1 QKTPM
6 ANKENLPWDLIV
18 EILSHVPPKS
28 LVRFR
33 TVSKQWNTLINDKA
47 FINNNK
53 TTSQFFLA
61 TKSKIYGIRVNPK
74 IETRWI
80 EPESNH
86 PLIKFYG
93 IGYDYDNRYKTLASY
108 KKYWATKTSWK
119 THDFSSDAW
128 KDLHTMVMKSD
139 SSTHQKGGSI
149 TFHTT
154 CGLSLNGTWYRIASY
169 DKAKYLFFLI
179 NFDFSI
185 QAFYKFCD
193 LPCEDNHHQD
203 TLVIGAFKGDRFSL
217 LKQSHLTKKIQ
228 IWLTTN
234 KIHKKGGADVEW
246 MNFMEVSAPNL
257 PTLVQTRSYS
267 QPSFFIDDKRLVVCS
282 CDETGRAWIYVVGNN
297 NLIRKIKIDLVVD
310 PWPLHCSFTPSLIS
324 VPRGQEGEA
333 KLQL

>member
-1 QKTPM
+1 M
-6 ANKENLPWDLIV
+6 ANKENVPCDLIV

-28 LVRFR
+28 LIRFR

-61 TKSKIYGIRVNPK
+61 TKSKIYGVRVNPK
-74 IETRWI
+74 IEVSELTLDIPALESLLPRHLINCEGLLLCSMGKGAVVWNPYLGQTRWI

-119 THDFSSDAW
+119 THDFSSNAW
-128 KDLHTMVMKSD
+128 KDLHTMVMISD
-139 SSTHQKGGSI
+139 SSTHQKGGSN

-169 DKAKYLFFLI
+169 DKTKYLFFLI

-185 QAFYKFCD
+185 EAFYKFCD

-228 IWLTTN
+228 IWLTKN
-234 KIHKKGGADVEW
+234 KIHNKGGADVEW

-282 CDETGRAWIYVVGNN
+282 CDETGWA
-297 NLIRKIKIDLVVD
+297 
-310 PWPLHCSFTPSLIS
+310 
-324 VPRGQEGEA
+324 
-333 KLQL
+333 

>member
-1 QKTPM
+1 MEHSYQRQGLHQQQQDDVSILLS
-6 ANKENLPWDLIV
+6 NQIQDL
-18 EILSHVPPKS
+18 
-28 LVRFR
+28 
-33 TVSKQWNTLINDKA
+33 W
-47 FINNNK
+47 
-53 TTSQFFLA
+53 
-61 TKSKIYGIRVNPK
+61 IRVNPK
-74 IETRWI
+74 IEVSELTLDIPALEYLLPR
-80 EPESNH
+80 H
-86 PLIKFYG
+86 LIKCEG
-93 IGYDYDNRYKTLASY
+93 LLLCSMGYDYDNRYKTLASY

-154 CGLSLNGTWYRIASY
+154 CCLSLNKTWYRIASY
-169 DKAKYLFFLI
+169 DKTKYLFFLI

-185 QAFYKFCD
+185 EAFYKFCD

-228 IWLTTN
+228 IWLTKN
-234 KIHKKGGADVEW
+234 KIYKKGGADVEW

-282 CDETGRAWIYVVGNN
+282 CDETGRAWIYVMGNN

-310 PWPLHCSFTPSLIS
+310 PWPLHCSFTLSLIS